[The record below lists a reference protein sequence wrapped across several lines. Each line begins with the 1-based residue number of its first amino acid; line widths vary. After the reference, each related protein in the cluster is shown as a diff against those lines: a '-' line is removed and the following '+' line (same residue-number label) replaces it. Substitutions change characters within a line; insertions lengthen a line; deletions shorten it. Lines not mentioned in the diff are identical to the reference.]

1 MLFILVIEGLNRLI
15 SYAKLAGKLQGIKI
29 SNSVFITHFIFL
41 DDVILFGKGTLAE
54 WVLFVEIVSLFCV
67 AFGMEVSLS
76 KYSFL

>member
-1 MLFILVIEGLNRLI
+1 MLFMLVIKGLSRLI

-54 WVLFVEIVSLFCV
+54 WVFFAEIVPLFF
-67 AFGMEVSLS
+67 AASGMEVSLS
-76 KYSFL
+76 KYAFL